1 MKNKLTDLNDHLFC
15 EIERLGDEELTGE
28 ELKNEIARAESIANV
43 ADKIIANGTLILKAN
58 LAASREIGI
67 VNLPRMLDGRSNE
80 EK

>member
-28 ELKNEIARAESIANV
+28 ALKNEIARAESIANV
-43 ADKIIANGTLILKAN
+43 ADKIIANGTLLLKAN

-67 VNLPRMLDGRSNE
+67 IHLPNMLNSQTE
-80 EK
+80 TEK